1 PRGRRG
7 PARRLAG
14 GSLTPM
20 RSEIIARNYAETL
33 LELARRQGGAS
44 VEAYLGSLDAL
55 AALLEGDPRVRE
67 FLETPR
73 IGAEDKKAALTAAL
87 GGRVPDLFLRFV
99 LVVVDKR
106 RQGLFPEIA
115 AAYRGLVD
123 ERMGRVRVAVSIS
136 HAPDPALQDE
146 IRRGLEARLGKAVIP
161 TFTVEPELL
170 GGVVVRMGDQI
181 LDGSLQSR
189 AAQLRRHLL
198 AVELP
203 PLAAAGS

>member
-1 PRGRRG
+1 
-7 PARRLAG
+7 
-14 GSLTPM
+14 M

-33 LELARRQGGAS
+33 LELARRQGGDA

-55 AALLEGDPRVRE
+55 SSLLETEPRVRE

-73 IGAEDKKAALTAAL
+73 VGADAKKEALRAAL
-87 GGRVPDLFLRFV
+87 GGRVPELFLRFA

-115 AAYRGLVD
+115 AAYRARVD
-123 ERMGRVRVAVSIS
+123 ELMGRVRVSVSIS
-136 HAPDPALQDE
+136 HAPDAALQDE
-146 IRRGLEARLGKAVIP
+146 IRRALEVRLGKAVIP

-170 GGVVVRMGDQI
+170 GGMVARVGDQI

-198 AVELP
+198 AVNLP